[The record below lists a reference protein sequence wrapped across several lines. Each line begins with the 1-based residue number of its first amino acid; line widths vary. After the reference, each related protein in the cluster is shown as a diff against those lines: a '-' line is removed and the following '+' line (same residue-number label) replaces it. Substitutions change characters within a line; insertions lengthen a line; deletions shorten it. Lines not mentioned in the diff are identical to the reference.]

1 MDNNP
6 EGDASHPAQPGPRDP
21 GQYEVGSVLAG
32 RYRIVQLLGKGAM
45 GAVYLGEH
53 LKIGRKDAIK
63 VLQASLERDTESI
76 ARFTR
81 GARNASSIRHPNVC
95 TVYDFGETDEG
106 LAFLAMEYVDGES
119 LSDLLKREGAL
130 PLEQAGDIL
139 CQVGD
144 ALSAAHAAGI
154 VHRDLKPANVM
165 LAQRHDGSPLA
176 KVVDFDIA
184 KGSVEGEGDEVTR
197 MGYVVGTPEF
207 MSPEQLTGDPLDGR
221 SDVYSLGVLLFR
233 ALTGSLPHIADST
246 QELMVKRLTESPMT
260 LKEANPGND
269 YPTALQALVD
279 RSLQRKA
286 ADRMESASAF
296 SQELRRILAG
306 VGADRRS
313 RSRGATV
320 PATEISRPEHL
331 TEGRSE
337 PGDGRKRW
345 LIGAGATALA
355 VGGAVG
361 LVALLGGGGHTVTV
375 EPAASQIMV
384 DGSVAL
390 ASRAADR
397 DGNPVETDGA
407 VWSSDAPEV
416 AEVDQAGRVTALATG
431 TASIIATVDGEVG
444 IATVTVVPATR
455 LGFDPPS
462 VAFSVRR
469 GEQPE
474 ATTAL
479 VTVDGPVTDARVEA
493 TDPSGLP
500 ASWLQG
506 ELSEGDGG
514 LVLTVAPDARGMTE
528 GRHDATLSVTARP
541 QGHDLTVMADL
552 PVSLV
557 VEGGSDPG
565 PPPDRGFVPTPA
577 QIESLLTRQ
586 EDALNEILL
595 GDRPRSHA
603 GAVEDTA
610 RAVLAQGW
618 LTQPQRAEAAFV
630 LAGALLELRSCAG
643 AAQWAREAVRLAPDE
658 RGYRTFLEQAER
670 CGS

>member
-1 MDNNP
+1 
-6 EGDASHPAQPGPRDP
+6 
-21 GQYEVGSVLAG
+21 VGSVLAG

-63 VLQASLERDTESI
+63 VLQASLERDSESI

-95 TVYDFGETDEG
+95 TVYDFGETHDG
-106 LAFLAMEYVDGES
+106 LAFLAMEFVDGES
-119 LSDLLKREGAL
+119 LSDLLKREGTL

-139 CQVGD
+139 SQVGD

-165 LAQRHDGSPLA
+165 LAQRPDGSPLA

-197 MGYVVGTPEF
+197 LGYVVGTPEF

-269 YPTALQALVD
+269 YPTSLQALVD

-286 ADRMESASAF
+286 ADRLESASAF
-296 SQELRRILAG
+296 SRELRRILAG

-313 RSRGATV
+313 QSRGATV
-320 PATEISRPEHL
+320 PATEVSRPEHL
-331 TEGRSE
+331 THGRSA
-337 PGDGRKRW
+337 PDDGRKWW
-345 LIGAGATALA
+345 LIGAGAVALVAGVA
-355 VGGAVG
+355 VGAM
-361 LVALLGGGGHTVTV
+361 ALRGGGGHTVTI
-375 EPAASQIMV
+375 EPATSTVMV
-384 DGSVAL
+384 DGALAL
-390 ASRAADR
+390 ASRAVDD
-397 DGNPVETDGA
+397 DGNPVENTGTL
-407 VWSSDAPEV
+407 WSSDTPEV
-416 AEVDQAGRVTALATG
+416 AAVDQAGRVTGNAPG
-431 TASIIATVDGEVG
+431 TADITATVDGEEAT
-444 IATVTVVPATR
+444 ATVTVVPATR
-455 LGFDPPS
+455 LGFDPRS
-462 VAFSVRR
+462 VQFRVRR
-469 GEQPE
+469 GDQPE
-474 ATTAL
+474 SATAL
-479 VTVDGPVTDARVEA
+479 VTADGPVTDATVAA
-493 TDPSGLP
+493 TDPTGLP
-500 ASWLQG
+500 AAWLQG
-506 ELSEGDGG
+506 RLSEDAGG
-514 LVLTVAPDARGMTE
+514 LVLTLAPDARGMTT
-528 GRHDATLSVTARP
+528 GQHDASLTVTARP
-541 QGHDLTVMADL
+541 EGQDLTVMAEL
-552 PVSLV
+552 PVTLI
-557 VEGGSDPG
+557 VEGESDPE
-565 PPPDRGFVPTPA
+565 PPDRGFVPTPE
-577 QIESLLTRQ
+577 QIEPLLTRQ
-586 EDALNEILL
+586 EVILNGIIL
-595 GDRPRSHA
+595 GDLPRSA
-603 GAVEDTA
+603 AEAVDDTA

-618 LTQPQRAEAAFV
+618 LTQHQRAEAAFV

-643 AAQWAREAVRLAPDE
+643 AVQWAQEAVRLAPDE